1 MNITV
6 TDRADKG
13 LDTLR
18 ARYNTANKTALTTAQ
33 FCTTLLEAEGNT
45 EMERLRDLRRA
56 ESKEFTDRY
65 NAATAAQKAAALAA
79 LPALT
84 V

>member
-13 LDTLR
+13 LDYLR
-18 ARYNTANKTALTTAQ
+18 ARYNT
-33 FCTTLLEAEGNT
+33 
-45 EMERLRDLRRA
+45 
-56 ESKEFTDRY
+56 
-65 NAATAAQKAAALAA
+65 ATAAQKAAALAA
-79 LPALT
+79 LPVLT